1 MNYDQRMA
9 IISNW
14 FKADIV
20 PRFNMP
26 RDVDARISASDVM
39 EAVNSNIPSPTT
51 PERMGNLLASITKE
65 VARSAKSRTLPTIK
79 EFVDA
84 ARISAQSHQTASHSA
99 NSDSW
104 RIDPLEITV
113 KRVRAG
119 EAICQSWLS
128 GIRRTELLKHVS
140 EDQLRKYDLYIAAHT
155 Q

>member
-26 RDVDARISASDVM
+26 RDVDARISATDVM

-79 EFVDA
+79 EFVEA
-84 ARISAQSHQTASHSA
+84 ARISAQSGQTASHSA

-140 EDQLRKYDLYIAAHT
+140 EDQLQKYDLYIAAHT

>member
-26 RDVDARISASDVM
+26 RDVDARISATDVM
-39 EAVNSNIPSPTT
+39 EAVNSNIPSLTT

-84 ARISAQSHQTASHSA
+84 ARVSAQSHQTTSHSA
-99 NSDSW
+99 NSDVW
-104 RIDPLEITV
+104 RIDPLQLAV
-113 KRVRAG
+113 KRVRAR
-119 EAICQSWLS
+119 EAICASWLS
-128 GIRRTELLKHVS
+128 GARRIELLKHVS
-140 EDQLRKYDLYIAAHT
+140 EEDLRRYDLYIAAHT

>member
-26 RDVDARISASDVM
+26 RDVDPRISATDVM

-84 ARISAQSHQTASHSA
+84 ARVSAQSGQTASHSA
-99 NSDSW
+99 NSDGW

-119 EAICQSWLS
+119 ESICQSWLS

>member
-14 FKADIV
+14 FKTDIV

-26 RDVDARISASDVM
+26 RDVDARISATDVM

-79 EFVDA
+79 EFVEA
-84 ARISAQSHQTASHSA
+84 ARISAQSGQTASHSV
-99 NSDSW
+99 SSEGW

-140 EDQLRKYDLYIAAHT
+140 EDQLQKYDLYIAAHT

>member
-26 RDVDARISASDVM
+26 RDVDARISATDVM

-79 EFVDA
+79 EFVEA
-84 ARISAQSHQTASHSA
+84 ARISAQSVQTASHSA

-113 KRVRAG
+113 KRVREG
-119 EAICQSWLS
+119 QAICQSWLS

-140 EDQLRKYDLYIAAHT
+140 EDQLQKYDLYIAAHT

>member
-14 FKADIV
+14 FKADII

-26 RDVDARISASDVM
+26 RDVDARISATDVM

-79 EFVDA
+79 EFIDA
-84 ARISAQSHQTASHSA
+84 ARISSQSGQTASHSA
-99 NSDSW
+99 NSDGW

-140 EDQLRKYDLYIAAHT
+140 EDQLRKYDIYIAAHT
-155 Q
+155 H